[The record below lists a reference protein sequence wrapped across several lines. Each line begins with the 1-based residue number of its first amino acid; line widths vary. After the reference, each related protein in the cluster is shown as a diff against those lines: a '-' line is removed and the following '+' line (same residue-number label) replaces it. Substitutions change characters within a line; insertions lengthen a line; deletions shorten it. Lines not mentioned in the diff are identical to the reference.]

1 MRARDLAQGV
11 FWIAVSLA
19 MCWGQ
24 FLLSAK
30 RRRAINGGGI
40 ARGRVVEIILHGRRR
55 DFRPVIEFAASDGE
69 RVTFEDVTRVGEYDH
84 GREFEVAY
92 DPADPWGTAVAV
104 RENRWFWSRVGGVLI
119 TMVIF
124 IVGIMCLVQGI
135 TGD

>member
-11 FWIAVSLA
+11 IWIAASVA

-30 RRRAINGGGI
+30 RRRAMNGGGI
-40 ARGRVVEIILHGRRR
+40 ARGRVVEIIRPGRRR
-55 DFRPVIEFAASDGE
+55 NFRPVIEFATGDGE
-69 RVTFEDVTRVGEYDH
+69 RVTFVDVTGAGEYDY

-92 DPADPWGTAVAV
+92 DPADPGGTAVAV
-104 RENRWFWSRVGGVLI
+104 RRNRWFWSSVGGVLF

-124 IVGIMCLVQGI
+124 IVGIVCLVQGI